1 MKRLMKR
8 IISTLP
14 SATSLASLLGLAMT
28 IAISG
33 TARADCGLQTL
44 RGSYVFNPHGFN
56 IVNGA
61 AQPIAVFEG
70 IDFNGDG
77 TLTVPFA
84 TVSVNGLILHFPPGG
99 TGTYTL
105 NQNCEGTL
113 TFTGGPINYDIFVRS
128 FGREI
133 EMIETNDNSVLNGTA
148 EKVLQLPPRPPR

>member
-1 MKRLMKR
+1 MKRLMKKT
-8 IISTLP
+8 IGILT
-14 SATSLASLLGLAMT
+14 SASWLASLLGLAMT

-61 AQPIAVFEG
+61 ALPIAVFEG

-84 TVSVNGLILHFPPGG
+84 TVSINGLILHFPPGG

-105 NQNCEGTL
+105 NQNCQGTL
-113 TFTGGPINYDIFVRS
+113 TFTGGPINFDIFVRAS
-128 FGREI
+128 GKQI
-133 EMIETNDNSVLNGTA
+133 EMIRTDDNTVLNGTA
-148 EKVLQLPPRPPR
+148 EKVLGLPR

>member
-1 MKRLMKR
+1 MK
-8 IISTLP
+8 IIGTLT
-14 SATSLASLLGLAMT
+14 SASSLASLLGLAMI

-56 IVNGA
+56 IINGV

-99 TGTYTL
+99 MGTYTL
-105 NQNCEGTL
+105 DQNCQGTL
-113 TFTGGPINYDIFVRS
+113 TFNNGPINYDIFVRS
-128 FGREI
+128 RGWAI
-133 EMIETNDNSVLNGTA
+133 EMIRTDADTVLNGTA
-148 EKVLQLPPRPPR
+148 EKVLQPPPRP

>member
-1 MKRLMKR
+1 MKR
-8 IISTLP
+8 IISTLT

-77 TLTVPFA
+77 TLAVPFA

-99 TGTYTL
+99 MGTYTL
-105 NQNCEGTL
+105 NQNCQGTL
-113 TFTGGPINYDIFVRS
+113 TFNNGPINYDIFVRS
-128 FGREI
+128 RGSEI

-148 EKVLQLPPRPPR
+148 QKVLQSPPRP

>member
-1 MKRLMKR
+1 MKKTIGIL
-8 IISTLP
+8 T
-14 SATSLASLLGLAMT
+14 SASWLASLLGLAMT

-61 AQPIAVFEG
+61 ALPIAVFEG

-84 TVSVNGLILHFPPGG
+84 TVSINGLILHFPPGG
-99 TGTYTL
+99 TGT
-105 NQNCEGTL
+105 
-113 TFTGGPINYDIFVRS
+113 
-128 FGREI
+128 
-133 EMIETNDNSVLNGTA
+133 
-148 EKVLQLPPRPPR
+148 

>member
-1 MKRLMKR
+1 MKR
-8 IISTLP
+8 IISTLT

-61 AQPIAVFEG
+61 AQPIAVLEG

-84 TVSVNGLILHFPPGG
+84 TVSINGLILHFPPGG
-99 TGTYTL
+99 MGTYTL
-105 NQNCEGTL
+105 NQNCQGTL
-113 TFTGGPINYDIFVRS
+113 TFNNGPINYDIFVRS
-128 FGREI
+128 RGSEI

-148 EKVLQLPPRPPR
+148 QKVLQLPPRP